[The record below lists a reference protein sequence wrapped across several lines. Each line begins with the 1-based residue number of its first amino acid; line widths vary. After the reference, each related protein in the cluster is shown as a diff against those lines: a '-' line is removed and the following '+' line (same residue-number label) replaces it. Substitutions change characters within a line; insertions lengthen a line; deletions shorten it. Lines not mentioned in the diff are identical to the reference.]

1 MLVGQEQ
8 IERGPLLS
16 TSTVPSPFTVAVETV
31 AIAPPVEVEGVVEL
45 LDGLD
50 GGALEPE
57 LELLPQPAAM
67 STTPLMS
74 ASTAGVFDIGRSSA
88 TPCQK

>member
-1 MLVGQEQ
+1 M
-8 IERGPLLS
+8 PLLS
-16 TSTVPSPFTVAVETV
+16 TSTAPRPFTLAVDTV
-31 AIAPPVEVEGVVEL
+31 ALPPPVEVDGVVEL
-45 LDGLD
+45 E

-74 ASTAGVFDIGRSSA
+74 ASTAGVFDIGRSLP
-88 TPCQK
+88 TPCQKQVSA